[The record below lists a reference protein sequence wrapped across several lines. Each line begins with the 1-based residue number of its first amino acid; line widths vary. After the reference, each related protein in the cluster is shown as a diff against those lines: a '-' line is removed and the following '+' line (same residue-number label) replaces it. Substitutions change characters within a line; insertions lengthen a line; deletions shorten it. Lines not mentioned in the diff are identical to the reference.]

1 MQVQQQ
7 EAYYNFINSIDSD
20 STKKIYEYCMSRFLK
35 YYDIDLDSL
44 LKLPQQDIS
53 NLIIKYLVDKKI
65 SRQYKNIILAT
76 IKHACEMNDVVLNWM
91 KLKKFI
97 KSEKTDNEFNGKDR
111 GLYTSSNTKNIRV
124 Q

>member
-1 MQVQQQ
+1 MDTPDLISSQDKVQSINDMQVQRQ

-53 NLIIKYLVDKKI
+53 NLISKY
-65 SRQYKNIILAT
+65 S
-76 IKHACEMNDVVLNWM
+76 
-91 KLKKFI
+91 
-97 KSEKTDNEFNGKDR
+97 
-111 GLYTSSNTKNIRV
+111 
-124 Q
+124 

>member
-7 EAYYNFINSIDSD
+7 EAYYNFINSIDSE
-20 STKKIYEYCMSRFLK
+20 SIKKIYEYCMSKFLK

>member
-1 MQVQQQ
+1 
-7 EAYYNFINSIDSD
+7 
-20 STKKIYEYCMSRFLK
+20 MSKFLK

-65 SRQYKNIILAT
+65 SRQYKNIIVAT
-76 IKHACEMNDVVLNWM
+76 IKHACEMNDVVLIWM

-97 KSEKTDNEFNGKDR
+97 KSKNTR
-111 GLYTSSNTKNIRV
+111 IRPLYQSP
-124 Q
+124 